1 MAGKIKLNK
10 QEKYRLLADLMRYI
24 PDVIYFKDRS
34 GRLLLVNETHAR
46 GLGLKPEE
54 VAGKTDFDI
63 FAKQR
68 ALAMAKDD
76 QHVMTSGKAVIDKI
90 ERSTRADG
98 VDNYVSTTKIPRYDQ
113 SGRIIGLIGI
123 TRDITRRMRYEQSK
137 RKTQGLE
144 KKLETLKELNQ
155 LKSEFISVV
164 SHELR
169 TPLAIIKEAVMLLLD
184 EIAGGLN
191 EKQKHILQKAKDNIQ
206 RLKGIIEELLDIS
219 RIESGKLKLHYSLVN
234 LNDLLKES
242 ADFFKKLAAEKS
254 VGLTYVLPQEEV
266 NLLLDSDKIHR
277 VITNLLSNAIKFTEE
292 YGSIKAELK
301 IFHDRVRL
309 GVTDSG
315 IGIAGED
322 LPKLFNKFSQVSKIS
337 SIERKGLGLG
347 LSISRELVEA
357 QGGEVWAESKLGVGS
372 KFYFTLPKLQG
383 LGDLD
388 KSTQDRLKALLSGGR
403 PLYFIQLNI
412 INYKEFRKSL
422 NSQAK
427 ELFSALTSSADKT
440 LKAYFSKVKEKT
452 HIVIAD
458 SRHGQCSFILPRV
471 SEKEAE
477 GVSKIILRKLRI
489 ILAEKII
496 KNVFINMGALY
507 PKREDFASQ
516 AVSQQSFEANLRVR
530 KISIGRQTR
539 KFERFAYKVD
549 TQLILPSALRV
560 SASTIDLSSGGL
572 SFYSA
577 EALKTDAHIEV
588 VIRFPQEKEPL
599 SIGGRIAWIK
609 QIRQVALPSGR
620 QTTGL
625 CLAES
630 RYKIGLEFI
639 NLNRLKARI
648 ISRNIGK
655 YIRSRKICPLG
666 K

>member
-1 MAGKIKLNK
+1 
-10 QEKYRLLADLMRYI
+10 
-24 PDVIYFKDRS
+24 
-34 GRLLLVNETHAR
+34 
-46 GLGLKPEE
+46 
-54 VAGKTDFDI
+54 
-63 FAKQR
+63 
-68 ALAMAKDD
+68 
-76 QHVMTSGKAVIDKI
+76 
-90 ERSTRADG
+90 
-98 VDNYVSTTKIPRYDQ
+98 
-113 SGRIIGLIGI
+113 
-123 TRDITRRMRYEQSK
+123 
-137 RKTQGLE
+137 
-144 KKLETLKELNQ
+144 
-155 LKSEFISVV
+155 
-164 SHELR
+164 
-169 TPLAIIKEAVMLLLD
+169 
-184 EIAGGLN
+184 
-191 EKQKHILQKAKDNIQ
+191 
-206 RLKGIIEELLDIS
+206 
-219 RIESGKLKLHYSLVN
+219 
-234 LNDLLKES
+234 
-242 ADFFKKLAAEKS
+242 
-254 VGLTYVLPQEEV
+254 
-266 NLLLDSDKIHR
+266 
-277 VITNLLSNAIKFTEE
+277 
-292 YGSIKAELK
+292 
-301 IFHDRVRL
+301 
-309 GVTDSG
+309 
-315 IGIAGED
+315 
-322 LPKLFNKFSQVSKIS
+322 
-337 SIERKGLGLG
+337 
-347 LSISRELVEA
+347 
-357 QGGEVWAESKLGVGS
+357 
-372 KFYFTLPKLQG
+372 
-383 LGDLD
+383 
-388 KSTQDRLKALLSGGR
+388 
-403 PLYFIQLNI
+403 
-412 INYKEFRKSL
+412 
-422 NSQAK
+422 
-427 ELFSALTSSADKT
+427 